1 MDLHGKNDKHL
12 CHFRIVTS
20 FCTIGRCIRF
30 DVLACYKKRRPYF
43 IIYSGCCNII
53 LPSYNLHGVKSN
65 FTKGYYMFLVGSYKL
80 ANDSYNFTNSSYKL
94 TKGCYNFAKGC
105 FINQV
110 ADYVKLLV
118 HGKSQG
124 ANHVIL
130 GASCTEYG
138 LDVGFNGD

>member
-1 MDLHGKNDKHL
+1 MDLHGKNGKHL

-20 FCTIGRCIRF
+20 FSTTDRCICF
-30 DVLACYKKRRPYF
+30 DTFACYKKRRPYF
-43 IIYSGCCNII
+43 IIYSSCYNTISQSC
-53 LPSYNLHGVKSN
+53 NLHGVKNN
-65 FTKGYYMFLVGSYKL
+65 FTKGYHMFLVGSYKL

-94 TKGCYNFAKGC
+94 TNGSYNFAEGYYIKQG
-105 FINQV
+105 
-110 ADYVKLLV
+110 ADYVELLV

-138 LDVGFNGD
+138 LDIGFNGD

>member
-1 MDLHGKNDKHL
+1 MDLHGKNGKHL

-65 FTKGYYMFLVGSYKL
+65 FTKGYYMFSVGSYKL

-94 TKGCYNFAKGC
+94 TKGC

-130 GASCTEYG
+130 GASCTEYR